1 MRGGAVHIQE
11 IEKARNSS
19 DYPASGMPPKQ
30 NKGAAQRRSTNIPT
44 PRKRQKTIVPIG
56 GMLFYLGGMFFF
68 LLEVNFFPYLFFKPV
83 MIFSFPLTSSSRTDS
98 QSSVETDLSMSIL
111 AKEEYRASGRYLK
124 APEYCS
130 QSAKAVGFDEV
141 LSFSIND
148 IDRK

>member
-1 MRGGAVHIQE
+1 MCWPIYRVSGIETVFLFSLVKPWHNEHGGMRGGAVHIQE

-68 LLEVNFFPYLFFKPV
+68 LLEVNFFPYLFFCLHEANLKP
-83 MIFSFPLTSSSRTDS
+83 L
-98 QSSVETDLSMSIL
+98 VEAIARDNH
-111 AKEEYRASGRYLK
+111 R
-124 APEYCS
+124 
-130 QSAKAVGFDEV
+130 EV
-141 LSFSIND
+141 PCLGL
-148 IDRK
+148 